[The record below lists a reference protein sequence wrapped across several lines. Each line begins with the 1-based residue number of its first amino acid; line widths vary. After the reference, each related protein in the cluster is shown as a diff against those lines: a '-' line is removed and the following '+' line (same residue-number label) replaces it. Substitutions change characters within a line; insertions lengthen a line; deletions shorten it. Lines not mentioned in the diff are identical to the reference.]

1 VQRRKVA
8 LMSNKSDKKDT
19 SRRRIL
25 ILLAVAI
32 LAVSGIAL
40 ASLVTQKKQ
49 TVSSVQAAVVTKS
62 VIAGPGRVEPDS
74 EEVKVGSE
82 LAGKLN
88 EVLVEE
94 GAHVRKGQILAILVN
109 DDYRAA
115 VAASHAQV
123 EEKEAAY
130 RKVLNGSRIQ
140 ERKESFAA
148 LKEAETVE
156 ANAKSEWARRQQLW
170 SAGVISK
177 EEMEKYEREYGVA
190 EAKLNA
196 AQQHF
201 HLIDDRS
208 REEDISSAKAQLEL
222 AQAQLAENRAVYEK
236 TFLRAPFDGTILRKH
251 HRTGESITNS
261 SVTSDPVFTMG
272 DVSGLRVRIDVDE
285 TDVSRLAEGQKVYVT
300 AQAYGPQKFWGHVIR
315 VGGQLGRK
323 NVRTDEPQEKV
334 DTKILETL
342 VQLDPGVSLPVG
354 LRVDA
359 YIQTD

>member
-1 VQRRKVA
+1 
-8 LMSNKSDKKDT
+8 MSSTKST
-19 SRRRIL
+19 SPRWML
-25 ILLAVAI
+25 ILLAVCI

-40 ASLVTQKKQ
+40 ASLKTKNKQ
-49 TVSSVQAAVVTKS
+49 TSTPVPAPVITKAI
-62 VIAGPGRVEPDS
+62 VAGPGRIEPDS
-74 EEVKVGSE
+74 EDVKVGSE
-82 LAGKLN
+82 LAGKLKD
-88 EVLVEE
+88 VLVEE
-94 GAHVRKGQILAILVN
+94 GAQVKKGQILAVLVN

-115 VAASHAQV
+115 LEASRALVH
-123 EEKEAAY
+123 EREAEY
-130 RKVLNGSRIQ
+130 RKVLNGSRAQ

-156 ANAKSEWARRQQLW
+156 ANAKSEWERRQQLW
-170 SAGVISK
+170 KAGVISR
-177 EEMEKYEREYGVA
+177 EEMERYEREYGVA
-190 EAKLNA
+190 AAKLNA

-222 AQAQLAENRAVYEK
+222 AQAQLAENQAIYEK

-261 SVTSDPVFTMG
+261 SVTPDPVFTMG
-272 DVSGLRVRIDVDE
+272 DISGLRVRVDVDE
-285 TDVSRLAEGQKVYVT
+285 TDVSRLVEGQKVYVT

-315 VGGQLGRK
+315 IGGELGRK

-342 VQLDPGVSLPVG
+342 VQLDPGVNLPVG